1 MGRIRVLSDQVANQ
15 IAAGEVVE
23 RPASVVKELLE
34 NAVDAG
40 ATRIRIEVEG
50 GGRKLIRMVDNGC
63 GMGRDDAMLAFE
75 RHATSKLRSA
85 DDLLH
90 ISTLGFRGEA
100 LPSIASVARVELD
113 TRAVEDEVGTRIEIV
128 GGKMTRVEDA
138 GVPVGTTLAI
148 RDLFFNVPARK
159 KFLKSEPTELSHVAA
174 LVTHYALAHPEKHF
188 ELHSS
193 TQALLVAPAVRDA
206 SERLFQILGHDVSR
220 DMLPCAAEMDFAK
233 VGIPEPPPWRRE
245 ADYEAPEPGF
255 LRVRGFVSKP
265 ELQKLNRGS
274 IYVFVNGRQVR
285 DRLVLHALT
294 EAYRNILPSTSFPVV
309 LLFLEMPPAEVDV
322 NVHPAKTE
330 VRFRQSSFVHDFV
343 RDAVRNT
350 VMKARP
356 AASFTAAIGFSG
368 SARPGD
374 PQMTDSLLDGRQ
386 DGIEMDPVL
395 RGPGPGSDA
404 PWSEHQITEAMAT
417 EERAAAEREMR
428 RVSEPVDTADTD
440 GFSLSPMRL
449 PAIPGRL
456 AFSDAARQVGS
467 EFDPLLGVSGFE
479 GSSDDRAAGEE
490 QRVSALR
497 TSDEARSV
505 PVETTGLG
513 VVRRQEFATLP
524 DAHAATHLPVGA
536 PQHVPAADRIE
547 DTAKLDGLGGL
558 RPLGQVQNSFILAV
572 NEEGLWIIDQHVAH
586 ERILFEKVLRERQVE
601 RVQRQRLLMPL
612 LIDLMPAQ
620 MANFAAMAE
629 ELARNGFEA
638 EPFGP
643 RTLAVKSAPVGL
655 EGKELELALAEL
667 LQVEDDAAQ
676 ADNFEQRRQRIAAS
690 IACHAAVKINMPLDG
705 PKMHWL
711 LEELGKTENPMAC
724 PHGRPIALRY
734 SYKEIQR
741 AFQRI

>member
-50 GGRKLIRMVDNGC
+50 GGRKLIRIVDNGQ
-63 GMGRDDAMLAFE
+63 GMVRDDAMLAFE

-90 ISTLGFRGEA
+90 IATLGFRGEA

-113 TRAVEDEVGTRIEIV
+113 TRSEEDAVGTRIEIH
-128 GGKMTRVEDA
+128 GGKMTKVEDI
-138 GVPVGTTLAI
+138 GVPVGTTIAI
-148 RDLFFNVPARK
+148 KDLFFNVPARK

-188 ELHSS
+188 ELHSA
-193 TQALLVAPAVRDA
+193 THALLVAPAVRDA
-206 SERLFQILGHDVSR
+206 SERLYQILGSDISR
-220 DMLPCAAEMDFAK
+220 DMLPCAAEVDFTRA
-233 VGIPEPPPWRRE
+233 GLPEPPPWRRE
-245 ADYEAPEPGF
+245 EDYVAPEPGY

-285 DRLVLHALT
+285 DRLILHALT
-294 EAYRNILPSTSFPVV
+294 EAYKNILPPTSFPVV
-309 LLFLEMPPAEVDV
+309 LLFLEMPAAEVDV

-350 VMKARP
+350 VLKARP
-356 AASFTAAIGFSG
+356 AASFLTALAPSPRVG
-368 SARPGD
+368 
-374 PQMTDSLLDGRQ
+374 LLDAQ
-386 DGIEMDPVL
+386 ESIELDPVV

-404 PWSEHQITEAMAT
+404 PWSEHQIQEASDE
-417 EERAAAEREMR
+417 EERRRNERAIETID
-428 RVSEPVDTADTD
+428 VSEVDS
-440 GFSLSPMRL
+440 FSLTAKPVI
-449 PAIPGRL
+449 AVPGRL
-456 AFSDAARQVGS
+456 SFGDVGVAPTSSTQTWGTRITDA
-467 EFDPLLGVSGFE
+467 
-479 GSSDDRAAGEE
+479 
-490 QRVSALR
+490 
-497 TSDEARSV
+497 SDESIDGAAIHRNLASRSLS
-505 PVETTGLG
+505 TQMGD
-513 VVRRQEFATLP
+513 LP
-524 DAHAATHLPVGA
+524 DAHVATHLPAGTVSRA
-536 PQHVPAADRIE
+536 PAAERIE
-547 DTAKLDGLGGL
+547 DTANLEGLSGL

-612 LIDLMPAQ
+612 LIDLVPAQ
-620 MANFAAMAE
+620 MANFAGMAE
-629 ELARNGFEA
+629 ELNRNGFEA

-655 EGKELELALAEL
+655 EGKQLELALAEL
-667 LQVEDDAAQ
+667 LQTDDDAAQ
-676 ADNFEQRRQRIAAS
+676 AENMETRARRIAAS
-690 IACHAAVKINMPLDG
+690 IACHAAVKINMPLEVS
-705 PKMHWL
+705 KMQWL
-711 LEELGKTENPMAC
+711 LDELGKTENPMAC

-734 SYKEIQR
+734 SHKEIQR